1 MTTRSQIFNQILNF
15 LTSTYL
21 RRLNRLNGTG
31 RRRYRRRKWVNIS
44 RFHNTVSFVFSNP
57 RKKGK
62 QTADFAY
69 LDKINTKKCKQTAD
83 FFKHT

>member
-1 MTTRSQIFNQILNF
+1 MATRNQIFNQIFFF
-15 LTSTYL
+15 LTTYL

-31 RRRYRRRKWVNIS
+31 RRRHRWRKWVNIS

-62 QTADFAY
+62 QTADFEY
-69 LDKINTKKCKQTAD
+69 LGKTNTKNVNKQLI
-83 FFKHT
+83 F